1 MIHELSMAEVGR
13 LRFNLEDFFG
23 DGQFGPVYRG
33 KLDERTQVHIE
44 KIDKSK
50 FLVDEKVLIQ
60 HHDNILQ
67 YYAVEEDLK
76 F

>member
-1 MIHELSMAEVGR
+1 MKKEVGR
-13 LRFNLEDFFG
+13 LRFSLEDFFA

-33 KLDERTQVHIE
+33 KLDETTQVHIE

-50 FLVDEKVLIQ
+50 FLVHEKVLIQ
-60 HHDNILQ
+60 DHDNILK
-67 YYAVEEDLK
+67 YYTVEEDLE